1 MLFVNSVSKNYGE
14 RVLFENVNFYINS
27 DDRIGLIGSNG
38 SGKSTLLK
46 IIAGIE
52 EASTGTIQKPNDI
65 IIEYLPQEIEFDSE
79 NTLINEASYALNEIK
94 ELKEKIDVLHQ
105 KLLNDPENKSL
116 LDTLGKYE
124 ERYQYLDAYKLNH
137 KVEKVLSGLGFKES
151 DFNRK
156 VNEFSGGWKMRI
168 LLAQI
173 LLKEPSLL
181 LLDEPTNHLDLDSL
195 EWLENYLKT
204 FKGGIILVSHDKTF
218 LNNLTNKTIEI
229 ASGKVNEY
237 KGNYAFY
244 EIESA
249 KRKENLLAT
258 YKNQQEK
265 IKQTQRFIER
275 FRYKATKARQVQSR
289 IKMLEKMEFIEPEK
303 DEEQISFFFP
313 ESYPSGKVL
322 VNINSLTKSYGNN
335 IVLDSINLTIERG
348 DKIAILGPNGTGKS
362 TLLKIL
368 AGIDKNYTGDLVFG
382 YNVLKSYFAQEQSL
396 ELDKSKTIFQTI
408 DEIAI
413 GETRKMIRTLLGSFL
428 FSGDDIFKTISVLS
442 GGEKSR
448 VALAKMLLS
457 PSNFLILDEPTNHL
471 DIYSKDI
478 LKNALKDFNGSIIIA
493 SHDRDFLNPIINKV
507 IEIQNKKIKIYPGNI
522 DDYIYLKNKYS
533 IEKPVNNN
541 RITTEQNSLISLKEK
556 KRIEAEKRQKKFS
569 LTKPIREKIQKI
581 EKEIEINENIIR
593 ELENEMS
600 NPDYFKDAE
609 KVKSNAKKYDN
620 TKIILDE
627 LYLKWEELQN
637 ELVQI
642 ENSVY

>member
-1 MLFVNSVSKNYGE
+1 MLYVNSVSKNYGE

-105 KLLNDPENKSL
+105 KLLNDPENISL

-204 FKGGIILVSHDKTF
+204 FRGGIILVSHDKTF

-229 ASGKVNEY
+229 TSGKVNEY
-237 KGNYAFY
+237 KGNYDFY

-303 DEEQISFFFP
+303 DEEQIAFFFP

-335 IVLDSINLTIERG
+335 IVLDSINLIIERG

-368 AGIDKNYTGDLVFG
+368 AGIDKNFTGDLVFG

-478 LKNALKDFNGSIIIA
+478 LKNALKDFNGSFIIA

-533 IEKPVNNN
+533 IENSTNKRNT
-541 RITTEQNSLISLKEK
+541 IEQSPQISLKEK
-556 KRIEAEKRQKKFS
+556 KRIEAEKRQRKYS
-569 LTKPIREKIQKI
+569 LTKPVREKIQKI

-609 KVKSNAKKYDN
+609 KVKSNTKKYDN

-627 LYLKWEELQN
+627 LYLKWEKLQN

-642 ENSVY
+642 ENSVF

>member
-105 KLLNDPENKSL
+105 KLLNDPENISL

-368 AGIDKNYTGDLVFG
+368 AGIDKNFTGDLVFG

-533 IEKPVNNN
+533 IENSTNN
-541 RITTEQNSLISLKEK
+541 RNTIEQSPQISLKEK
-556 KRIEAEKRQKKFS
+556 KRIEAEKRQRKYS
-569 LTKPIREKIQKI
+569 LTKPVREKIQKI

-620 TKIILDE
+620 TKMILDE

-642 ENSVY
+642 ENSVF

>member
-105 KLLNDPENKSL
+105 KLLNDPENISL

-313 ESYPSGKVL
+313 ESYPSG
-322 VNINSLTKSYGNN
+322 
-335 IVLDSINLTIERG
+335 
-348 DKIAILGPNGTGKS
+348 
-362 TLLKIL
+362 
-368 AGIDKNYTGDLVFG
+368 
-382 YNVLKSYFAQEQSL
+382 
-396 ELDKSKTIFQTI
+396 
-408 DEIAI
+408 
-413 GETRKMIRTLLGSFL
+413 
-428 FSGDDIFKTISVLS
+428 
-442 GGEKSR
+442 
-448 VALAKMLLS
+448 
-457 PSNFLILDEPTNHL
+457 
-471 DIYSKDI
+471 
-478 LKNALKDFNGSIIIA
+478 
-493 SHDRDFLNPIINKV
+493 
-507 IEIQNKKIKIYPGNI
+507 
-522 DDYIYLKNKYS
+522 
-533 IEKPVNNN
+533 
-541 RITTEQNSLISLKEK
+541 
-556 KRIEAEKRQKKFS
+556 
-569 LTKPIREKIQKI
+569 
-581 EKEIEINENIIR
+581 
-593 ELENEMS
+593 
-600 NPDYFKDAE
+600 
-609 KVKSNAKKYDN
+609 
-620 TKIILDE
+620 
-627 LYLKWEELQN
+627 
-637 ELVQI
+637 
-642 ENSVY
+642 

>member
-105 KLLNDPENKSL
+105 KLLNDPENISL

-533 IEKPVNNN
+533 IENMM
-541 RITTEQNSLISLKEK
+541 TETRSK
-556 KRIEAEKRQKKFS
+556 
-569 LTKPIREKIQKI
+569 
-581 EKEIEINENIIR
+581 
-593 ELENEMS
+593 
-600 NPDYFKDAE
+600 
-609 KVKSNAKKYDN
+609 
-620 TKIILDE
+620 
-627 LYLKWEELQN
+627 
-637 ELVQI
+637 
-642 ENSVY
+642 

>member
-105 KLLNDPENKSL
+105 KLLNDPENISL

-195 EWLENYLKT
+195 EWLEYYLKT

-229 ASGKVNEY
+229 TSGKVNEY

-322 VNINSLTKSYGNN
+322 VTINSLTKSYGNN
-335 IVLDSINLTIERG
+335 IVLDSIKLTIERG

-368 AGIDKNYTGDLVFG
+368 AGIDKNFTGDLVFG

-533 IEKPVNNN
+533 IENSTNN
-541 RITTEQNSLISLKEK
+541 RNTIEQSPQISLKEK
-556 KRIEAEKRQKKFS
+556 KRIEAEKRQRKYS
-569 LTKPIREKIQKI
+569 LTKPVREKIQKI

-620 TKIILDE
+620 TKMILDE

-642 ENSVY
+642 ENSVF

>member
-105 KLLNDPENKSL
+105 KLLNDPENISL

-533 IEKPVNNN
+533 IENSTNN
-541 RITTEQNSLISLKEK
+541 RNTVEQSLQISLKEK
-556 KRIEAEKRQKKFS
+556 KRIEAEKRQRKYS
-569 LTKPIREKIQKI
+569 LTKPVREKIQKI

-620 TKIILDE
+620 TKMILDE

-642 ENSVY
+642 ENSVF